1 MCLCG
6 GACAG
11 GDGWRPRGGGQGGGG
26 GREGSTAGKVQVRR
40 VVLFPAPTRCWLGSP
55 YPTRTRPTPALFS
68 LPFLSSSKSC
78 GRRAKGTDDSTLV
91 GKRGNPILS
100 ARHPGP
106 SKSIAFVPVSLLEAA
121 FSICSSKFAS
131 FNPSPSLVPLPS
143 YDSLTLSAGHT
154 ASTRGE
160 RERPEREDSFV
171 RWPSPFPREGDGL
184 FQTV

>member
-1 MCLCG
+1 MRRVCGEMCLCG

-11 GDGWRPRGGGQGGGG
+11 GDGWRPRGGGRGG
-26 GREGSTAGKVQVRR
+26 GRRECIVVLLGRLQVRR

-55 YPTRTRPTPALFS
+55 YPTRTRPTPSLFS
-68 LPFLSSSKSC
+68 RPFLSSSKSC

-106 SKSIAFVPVSLLEAA
+106 SKSIAFLLVSLREAD

-143 YDSLTLSAGHT
+143 YESNSLC
-154 ASTRGE
+154 R
-160 RERPEREDSFV
+160 
-171 RWPSPFPREGDGL
+171 
-184 FQTV
+184 